1 MKGKERKRMGMK
13 NITIRQE
20 QETNRKQRNCLSLSV
35 SLLSYLPWPVVSVPL
50 CELLSFSQTSTPSPD
65 EAGSVGHALQ
75 EAEKIKQETNK
86 NRRSKDNMSK
96 IVLFFTLIWVDT
108 SSLV

>member
-1 MKGKERKRMGMK
+1 MKGKERKRMGMKNRK

-75 EAEKIKQETNK
+75 EAEKIKNK
-86 NRRSKDNMSK
+86 QTKTEDLKTTCQR
-96 IVLFFTLIWVDT
+96 LFYF
-108 SSLV
+108 SP